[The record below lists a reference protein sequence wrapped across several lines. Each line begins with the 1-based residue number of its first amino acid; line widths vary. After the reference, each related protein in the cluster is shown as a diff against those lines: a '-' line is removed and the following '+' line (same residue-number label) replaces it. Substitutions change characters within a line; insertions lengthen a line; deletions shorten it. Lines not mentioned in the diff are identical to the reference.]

1 MHHIL
6 VLQKNLRVM
15 QNKNTA
21 INEVIMSLST
31 AYKKWCADTLEE
43 GLQIGL
49 QEGVQQERR
58 SIALKMIQADSS
70 PEFVAQVTGYSP
82 K

>member
-1 MHHIL
+1 
-6 VLQKNLRVM
+6 
-15 QNKNTA
+15 
-21 INEVIMSLST
+21 MSLST

-58 SIALKMIQADSS
+58 SIALKMIQAGSS
-70 PEFVAQVTGYSP
+70 PEFVAQVTGYSIQEIQDIIP
-82 K
+82 SA

>member
-1 MHHIL
+1 
-6 VLQKNLRVM
+6 
-15 QNKNTA
+15 
-21 INEVIMSLST
+21 MSLST

-58 SIALKMIQADSS
+58 SIALKMIQAGSS
-70 PEFVAQVTGYSP
+70 PEFVAQVTGYSIQEIQEYYSLGL
-82 K
+82 KIGNG